1 MPKKLNFLGGQQNYD
16 PKTGEYEPDLTN
28 KQGEPVKGFSSF
40 KKSDAENQK
49 SSFDAYNDKRI
60 GKESTALR
68 EQIEKNTDY
77 KEIREKWKSGD
88 TSEETDAAY
97 QKYTVQ
103 NDALIEISNA
113 ENELEKAKEIIE
125 RSKTTMS
132 SPEYKELKQRVD
144 NGDANDQDLNNYW
157 KPIYEKQ
164 IAETVIENL
173 NENKQA
179 GEEIVDSAK
188 DTEVG
193 KTIKYSP
200 FLRQSD
206 GSWKK
211 DDTQQ
216 KRVKTL
222 NNGLG
227 IETKAQP
234 KEMIYHEQ
242 VGKYRLVDI
251 ETGTTV
257 GWAKDYD
264 DALQKSNDA
273 DFIGAINR
281 AKVKFFEKHPEIKE
295 QSGKPVD
302 YNAKRLGKTEG
313 EMAKKEMEKARKKME
328 KYWART
334 NANEHM
340 KSEMDY
346 LLSNFEHDNDKEGA
360 LGLAKQ
366 NIKKWQKIGFLDTN
380 ELRDE
385 KLVYFNKMVEYMEKN
400 LKGE

>member
-1 MPKKLNFLGGQQNYD
+1 MPKKKNFLGGMQNYN
-16 PKTGEYEPDLTN
+16 PNNGEYEPDLTN
-28 KQGEPVKGFSSF
+28 SQGEPVKGFSSF
-40 KKSDAENQK
+40 KKSD
-49 SSFDAYNDKRI
+49 
-60 GKESTALR
+60 T
-68 EQIEKNTDY
+68 
-77 KEIREKWKSGD
+77 
-88 TSEETDAAY
+88 
-97 QKYTVQ
+97 
-103 NDALIEISNA
+103 
-113 ENELEKAKEIIE
+113 
-125 RSKTTMS
+125 
-132 SPEYKELKQRVD
+132 
-144 NGDANDQDLNNYW
+144 
-157 KPIYEKQ
+157 
-164 IAETVIENL
+164 
-173 NENKQA
+173 ENK
-179 GEEIVDSAK
+179 STTK

-200 FLRQSD
+200 FLRQAD

-234 KEMIYHEQ
+234 KEMVYHEQ

-281 AKVKFFEKHPEIKE
+281 AKKVFYEKHPEVKE

-334 NANEHM
+334 DANEHM

-385 KLVYFNKMVEYMEKN
+385 KLVYFQKMVDYMEKN
-400 LKGE
+400 L

>member
-16 PKTGEYEPDLTN
+16 PNNGQYEPDLTN

-40 KKSDAENQK
+40 KKSDDEKQK
-49 SSFDAYNDKRI
+49 SSFDTYNDKRT

-113 ENELEKAKEIIE
+113 ENELEKAKEIVE
-125 RSKTTMS
+125 RSKATMNT
-132 SPEYKELKQRVD
+132 PEYKELKQKVD

-179 GEEIVDSAK
+179 GEEIVNSAK

-193 KTIKYSP
+193 KVTKYSP

-222 NNGLG
+222 NNGLAM
-227 IETKAQP
+227 ETKAQP
-234 KEMIYHEQ
+234 REMIYHEQ
-242 VGKYRLVDI
+242 VGKYRLVDV

-257 GWAKDYD
+257 GWAKDFD
-264 DALQKSNDA
+264 DALKKSNDA

-313 EMAKKEMEKARKKME
+313 EMAKKEMEKARKTMDKF
-328 KYWART
+328 WASTHR
-334 NANEHM
+334 NESM
-340 KSEMDY
+340 KKEMDA
-346 LLSNFEHDNDKEGA
+346 LLSNFEHDNDKKGA
-360 LGLAKQ
+360 LETAKK
-366 NIKKWQKIGFLDTN
+366 NIAQWQRFNYLDTN
-380 ELRDE
+380 ELRDP
-385 KLVYFNKMVEYMEKN
+385 KLVYFKRMVDYMEKN
-400 LKGE
+400 L

>member
-1 MPKKLNFLGGQQNYD
+1 MPKKKNFLGGMQNYN
-16 PKTGEYEPDLTN
+16 PNNGEYEPDLTN

-49 SSFDAYNDKRI
+49 SSFDTYNDKRT

-77 KEIREKWKSGD
+77 KEIREKWKNGD

-125 RSKTTMS
+125 RSKAAMS
-132 SPEYKELKQRVD
+132 SPEYKKLKQRVD
-144 NGDANDQDLNNYW
+144 NVDANYQDLNNCW

-173 NENKQA
+173 NENKQM
-179 GEEIVDSAK
+179 GEEIVNSAK

-193 KTIKYSP
+193 KITKYSP

-216 KRVKTL
+216 KRIKTL

-227 IETKAQP
+227 FETKAQP
-234 KEMIYHEQ
+234 KEMVYHEQ

-257 GWAKDYD
+257 GWAKDFD
-264 DALQKSNDA
+264 DALKKSNDA
-273 DFIGAINR
+273 DFVGAINR

-302 YNAKRLGKTEG
+302 YNAKRLGK
-313 EMAKKEMEKARKKME
+313 
-328 KYWART
+328 
-334 NANEHM
+334 
-340 KSEMDY
+340 
-346 LLSNFEHDNDKEGA
+346 
-360 LGLAKQ
+360 
-366 NIKKWQKIGFLDTN
+366 
-380 ELRDE
+380 
-385 KLVYFNKMVEYMEKN
+385 
-400 LKGE
+400 KG